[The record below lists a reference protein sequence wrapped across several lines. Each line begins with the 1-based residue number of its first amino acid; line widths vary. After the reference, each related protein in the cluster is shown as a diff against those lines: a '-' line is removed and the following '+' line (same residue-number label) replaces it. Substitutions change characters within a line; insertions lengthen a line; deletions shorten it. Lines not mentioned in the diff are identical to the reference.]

1 MRSRYAVVHLDP
13 AASLNMTDDQ
23 WVQTVKKLQADGAA
37 QEKQKQEKRSKM
49 LKDIQ
54 AEQLKQMQLKKDLQ

>member
-1 MRSRYAVVHLDP
+1 M
-13 AASLNMTDDQ
+13 NMTDDQ